1 MKKISTLGI
10 DLAKNVF
17 QLHGTDAQGKA
28 IMKKQV
34 KRADLKTMIANFPS
48 CLIGMEACGGSHYWA
63 REFEKMGHTVKLI
76 SPQFVKPYVK
86 SNKNDAADAEAIAEA
101 VTRPNMRFVPIKQ
114 TGHQDIQCI
123 HRVRQRLIHNR
134 TALSNEIRGLLN
146 EYGIV
151 IPKSLRQLK
160 SQLPLILEDA
170 SNELSPATRDLFV
183 GLQEELRTIEKQIE
197 KYDAKLQKIFEEN
210 EVCQRIKKI
219 EGVGP
224 ITATAIIAS
233 VSNPQAFKNGRQ
245 FSAWL
250 GLVPRQN
257 SSGGKTT
264 LLGIS
269 KRGDSYLRSLLI
281 HGARSVVTNA
291 KKKKDRRSLWIAG
304 KEAGRGFNKA
314 CVAVANKNARIIWAL
329 MAHGTEYRKAA

>member
-1 MKKISTLGI
+1 MRRISTVGI
-10 DLAKNVF
+10 DLAKSVF
-17 QLHGTDAQGKA
+17 QLHGTDVQGKA
-28 IMKKQV
+28 VMQKKIR
-34 KRADLKTMIANFPS
+34 RAELKPVIANLSP

-63 REFEKMGHTVKLI
+63 REFERMGHTVRLI

-114 TGHQDIQCI
+114 TGHQDIQCL

-151 IPKSLRQLK
+151 IPKSLRRLK
-160 SQLPLILEDA
+160 ERLPLILEDA
-170 SNELSPATRDLFV
+170 SNELSPMARDLFA
-183 GLQEELRTIEKQIE
+183 GLQEELRNIEKQTE
-197 KYDAKLQKIFEEN
+197 KYEAKIRKIFEES
-210 EVCQRIKKI
+210 EVCQRIKEI

-224 ITATAIIAS
+224 ITSTAIIAS
-233 VSNPQAFKNGRQ
+233 VSNPQVFRNGRQ

-269 KRGDSYLRSLLI
+269 KRGDGYLRSLLI

-304 KEAGRGFNKA
+304 KETSRGFNKA

-329 MAHGTEYRKAA
+329 MAHGTEYRKVV